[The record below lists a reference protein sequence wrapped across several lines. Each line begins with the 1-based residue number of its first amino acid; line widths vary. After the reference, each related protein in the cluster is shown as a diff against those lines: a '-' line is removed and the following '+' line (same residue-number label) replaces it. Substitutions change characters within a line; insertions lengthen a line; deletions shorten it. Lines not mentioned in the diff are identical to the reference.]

1 MHVDHVS
8 VAVRDIDTALQFFRQ
23 CLPIEMNV
31 EKRAG
36 YTDDFNWCDF
46 YIGQFKLELIEATR
60 PESFVRRFIDQRGE
74 GLHHLSLKV
83 TDLGRLVHR
92 LEADGLR
99 IVDHF
104 DAGDGDVTAFIS
116 PRSAH
121 GVLIQFWQVPR
132 VEPVERPSIVP
143 FRLRSGETVR
153 VCVDHVSMAVRSI
166 ETTLAF
172 YRRHFPVEGGDN
184 KHPGY
189 DGRFF
194 LTMFRLNGY
203 RIELIED
210 AANGAPGFVGRF
222 LERRGE
228 GFHHIS
234 IDVDRLDPLVAQLEA
249 DGVRV
254 VDKFDI
260 GGGWKTAFISPR
272 SAHGVLIQFWQDPTL
287 RAEQPGQRHRV
298 G

>member
-8 VAVRDIDTALQFFRQ
+8 IAVRDIDTALGFFRQ
-23 CLPIEMNV
+23 CLPIEMGV
-31 EKRAG
+31 EKRTG

-46 YIGQFKLELIEATR
+46 YVGQFKLELIEATR
-60 PESFVRRFIDQRGE
+60 PESFVQRFIDKRGE
-74 GLHHLSLKV
+74 GMHHLSLKV
-83 TDLGRLVHR
+83 TDLDGLVRR
-92 LEADGLR
+92 LEAHGVR
-99 IVDHF
+99 IVDRF
-104 DAGDGDVTAFIS
+104 DGGDGDVTAFIS
-116 PRSAH
+116 PRSAF

-132 VEPVERPSIVP
+132 VAASERPSAVP
-143 FRLRSGETVR
+143 FRLRSGETIR
-153 VCVDHVSMAVRSI
+153 LCVDHVSMAVRSI
-166 ETTLAF
+166 EATVDF
-172 YRRHFPVEGGDN
+172 FRRYFPIEGGDR

-194 LTMFRLNGY
+194 LTTFQVNGY

-210 AANGAPGFVGRF
+210 AADGPPGFVGRF

-254 VDKFDI
+254 VDKADL

-272 SAHGVLIQFWQDPTL
+272 SAHGVLIQFWQDPTT
-287 RAEQPGQRHRV
+287 RT
-298 G
+298 

>member
-1 MHVDHVS
+1 MTVKTPDVRVDHVS
-8 VAVRDIDTALQFFRQ
+8 IAVHDIDTALAFFRR
-23 CLPIEMNV
+23 CLPIEMHV
-31 EKRAG
+31 QKRPG

-46 YIGQFKLELIEATR
+46 YVGPFKLELIEATR
-60 PESFVRRFIDQRGE
+60 SDSFVRRFIDARGE

-83 TDLGRLVHR
+83 AELEPLLAR
-92 LEADGLR
+92 LEADGVR
-99 IVDHF
+99 IVDRF
-104 DAGDGDVTAFIS
+104 TGSNGQLTAFIS

-132 VEPVERPSIVP
+132 IDEPERPRIVP
-143 FRLRSGETVR
+143 LRLRSGEVVR
-153 VCVDHVSMAVRSI
+153 LYVDHVSMAVRSI
-166 ETTLAF
+166 DATLDF
-172 YRRHFPVEGGDN
+172 YRRCFPIEGGDH

-194 LTMFRLNGY
+194 LSTFLLNGY
-203 RIELIED
+203 KLELIEE
-210 AANGAPGFVGRF
+210 APGAGAGFVSRF

-228 GFHHIS
+228 GFHHLS

-254 VDKFDI
+254 VDKLDI

-287 RAEQPGQRHRV
+287 SA
-298 G
+298 